1 MSETRLEGPETD
13 GFELQLTRAMRRV
26 EAPEGFAA
34 SVMERAAAPA
44 VLSKVVVMRPRL
56 RVQMWVGGAI
66 AAMLVVGV
74 FGSEEVHVRH
84 QREEAAVATRQ
95 FEAAMRIEDQTLQR
109 TRERLARAGVPLD

>member
-1 MSETRLEGPETD
+1 
-13 GFELQLTRAMRRV
+13 
-26 EAPEGFAA
+26 
-34 SVMERAAAPA
+34 
-44 VLSKVVVMRPRL
+44 
-56 RVQMWVGGAI
+56 
-66 AAMLVVGV
+66 V